1 MACTSW
7 LLNETIIVTKILL
20 SKLLK
25 QGRTVAT
32 KIYLKAIWS
41 KKIPCALEQL
51 SPCTTII
58 EPYLKAIWN
67 FSPSKWHFI
76 SSTMQISFET
86 FSPTDCA
93 PPTSTSLLAFSKL
106 LKHLRST
113 SLHSPSTLLHP
124 TPFLTSCWILFH
136 QKRWHLQ
143 RASLQLILAT
153 LSPALPPDSAKDWKS
168 STAAVLYRWEEQE
181 ALNTSCFFPINYT
194 GKGLRPGYSKGNDQ
208 QVIHSY

>member
-1 MACTSW
+1 MITHSWRKKTKSFKPISTDTVRTKQNKHKKLLQPYLCSVMHSSEVSWKSNMTEKLILSNWPKQLFRWSSVWNGRDENSNKMACTSW
-7 LLNETIIVTKILL
+7 LLNEIIIVTKILL

-67 FSPSKWHFI
+67 SSPSKWHFI

-86 FSPTDCA
+86 FSPTDC
-93 PPTSTSLLAFSKL
+93 PTHIHISSLFFQTPETS
-106 LKHLRST
+106 
-113 SLHSPSTLLHP
+113 
-124 TPFLTSCWILFH
+124 
-136 QKRWHLQ
+136 
-143 RASLQLILAT
+143 
-153 LSPALPPDSAKDWKS
+153 
-168 STAAVLYRWEEQE
+168 
-181 ALNTSCFFPINYT
+181 
-194 GKGLRPGYSKGNDQ
+194 
-208 QVIHSY
+208 